1 MTRRNSSRRA
11 GTTSHPLESERDM
24 STSLHPIERKVLAS
38 LASQDGL
45 GFESLVRETGLKTD
59 QVRRSLQWL
68 SSKGLVTI
76 KGAEEES
83 LAIGHP
89 PPELALVNAVA
100 ESPEPLTIEALKSRF
115 ASESEFSAAFGRARA
130 YGWVSFDQGRSPPVV
145 RIADRDGP
153 GVLNSIMVS
162 VSRGASEASFS
173 VAERGILA
181 ELVKRGVLRKSTVRS
196 SSISITE
203 AGMKAATVKEAEDSL
218 DRLSPEV
225 LASGAWRGKKLRP
238 IDVEAKA
245 PRFYPGRRHPVRDF
259 IREIRETYIS
269 MGFTEL
275 EGSSVNPAFWNFDA
289 LFIPQDHPG
298 REMQDTF
305 YLEGLMDREMSRR
318 GVVAKV
324 AATHENGWRTGSK
337 GWGYTWRIEEA
348 RRLVLRTHNTVLT
361 VRALSESREKE
372 TRVFAV
378 SKVYRNENLD
388 YKHIA
393 EFHQMDGIMVGKGLN
408 VRHLMGFLKEFYKK
422 LDMKSVKLW
431 PTYFPYTE
439 PSLEVIGYS
448 DAARAWI
455 ELSGSGVFRPEVTV
469 PLGVK
474 VPVLAWGP
482 GVERLMMMRFG
493 LDDMR
498 ALYGSDLD
506 WLRNRVE
513 IAGS

>member
-1 MTRRNSSRRA
+1 
-11 GTTSHPLESERDM
+11 M

-38 LASQDGL
+38 LAREDSL
-45 GFESLVRETGLKTD
+45 GFESLVNRTGLKTD

-76 KGAEEES
+76 KESEAES
-83 LAIGHP
+83 LVIGHP
-89 PPELALVNAVA
+89 PPELALVNAVV
-100 ESPEPLTIEALKSRF
+100 ESPEPLTLDALKSKF

-130 YGWVSFDQGRSPPVV
+130 SGWVRLDQEHSPPVV

-153 GVLNSIMVS
+153 RVLTSIVTS
-162 VSRGASEASFS
+162 VSRGAHEASFS
-173 VAERGILA
+173 DAERAVLA
-181 ELVKRGVLRKSTVRS
+181 ELVRRGVLRKSTVRT

-203 AGMKAATVKEAEDSL
+203 AGMEAATTKEAEDSL

-225 LASGAWRGKKLRP
+225 LASGAWRGKRLRP

-245 PRFYPGRRHPVRDF
+245 PMFYPGRRHPVRDF

-275 EGSSVNPAFWNFDA
+275 EGSSVHPAFWNFDA

-305 YLEGLMDREMSRR
+305 YLEGLIDREMSRR

-324 AATHENGWRTGSK
+324 AATHENGWKTGSK
-337 GWGYTWRIEEA
+337 GWRYTWRIEEA

-388 YKHIA
+388 YKHVA
-393 EFHQMDGIMVGKGLN
+393 EFHQMDGIMVGRGLN

-422 LDMKSVKLW
+422 LGMKGVKLW

-448 DAARAWI
+448 DAAKAWI
-455 ELSGSGVFRPEVTV
+455 ELSGSGVFRPEVTI